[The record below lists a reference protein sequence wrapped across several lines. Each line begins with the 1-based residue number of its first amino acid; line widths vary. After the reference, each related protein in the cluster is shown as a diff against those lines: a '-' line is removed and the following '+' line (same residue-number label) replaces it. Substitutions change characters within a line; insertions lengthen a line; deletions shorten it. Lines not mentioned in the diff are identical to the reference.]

1 MSDFLLSLKDVS
13 LAFGGPQVLDKVSL
27 SIHKGLR
34 AALTGR
40 NGEGKSTLF
49 KVIAGTLE
57 PDNGEIVRA
66 PGLKVVYVS
75 QGVED
80 SGVDRDLSASHPRS
94 GGQIR
99 RARLEE
105 AILSQPDV
113 LLLDEPT
120 NHLDVEAIDWLEGM
134 IRRQREMAV
143 LIVTHDRRFLKRV
156 ATKIFD
162 LDRGELSGWECDYP
176 TFVKRKAE
184 LMADEAV
191 YWERKSKK
199 LAQEEAW
206 IRRGVK
212 ARTTRNE
219 GRVAALM
226 KLREEFAA
234 RRTQVGTATMKLDTA
249 APGGV
254 RVLKIEKLGF
264 GYELESQVGVGER
277 NFSIH
282 SPNPNSNLIFSNFT
296 ADVLRGER
304 IGILGRNGAGKT
316 TLLRLLT
323 GRLQPTEGS
332 VTIGTNVQMTF
343 LDQLRSEMNPE
354 LTVGENIA
362 KDRDEVIVG
371 GVKKHVYSYLSDFLF
386 SPERVRTPVKALS
399 GGERARL
406 MLAKLFLKPANLL
419 VMDEPTNDLD
429 IETLELLEEQLLNYK
444 GTLLLVSH
452 DREFLDNV
460 VTSTFVLEGDGTVK
474 QFPGGYADYVRQ
486 RGNSNT
492 GVQRHRAEEPCSPKS
507 GVQDPALSA
516 SPCLCV
522 KSKKLSYNEKR
533 ELEQLPARIE
543 ALEKEIAEIE
553 AFLSDGTNYAKDP
566 LRCKSSSERLP
577 LARTELDVAESR
589 WLELEERS
597 S

>member
-13 LAFGGPQVLDKVSL
+13 LAFGGPQILDRVSL
-27 SIHKGLR
+27 SVSRGMR

-49 KVIAGTLE
+49 KVIEGTLE
-57 PDNGEIVRA
+57 PDSGDIVRA
-66 PGLKVVYVS
+66 PGLRIAYVGQS
-75 QGVED
+75 ADAVG
-80 SGVDRDLSASHPRS
+80 ASHLRS
-94 GGQIR
+94 GGEIR
-99 RARLEE
+99 KARLEE
-105 AILSQPDV
+105 AILSRPDL

-120 NHLDVEAIDWLEGM
+120 NHLDIETIDWLEGM
-134 IRRQREMAV
+134 IRRQRDMAV
-143 LIVTHDRRFLKRV
+143 LIVTHDRRFLRRV
-156 ATKIFD
+156 ANQIFD
-162 LDRGELSGWECDYP
+162 LDRGELSGWTCDYT
-176 TFVKRKAE
+176 TFVKRKAD
-184 LMADEAV
+184 LLADEAV

-219 GRVAALM
+219 GRVAALK

-234 RRTQVGTATMKLDTA
+234 RRQQLGTATLKLDTA

-254 RVLKIEKLGF
+254 RVLKIKDLGF
-264 GYELESQVGVGER
+264 GYVGEDR
-277 NFSIH
+277 GER
-282 SPNPNSNLIFSNFT
+282 LIVSHFT

-316 TLLRLLT
+316 TLLKLLT

-332 VTIGTNVQMTF
+332 VTLGSNVEMAF
-343 LDQLRSEMNPE
+343 LDQLRGE
-354 LTVGENIA
+354 LDLEATVGENVA

-371 GVKKHVYSYLSDFLF
+371 GVKKHVYSYLADFLF
-386 SPERVRTPVKALS
+386 PPERVRTPVKALS

-419 VMDEPTNDLD
+419 IMDEPTNDLD

-474 QFPGGYADYVRQ
+474 SFPGGYGDYLQQRSVDATPSSRPRPKKPVKIEVKKRPLPFAAD
-486 RGNSNT
+486 
-492 GVQRHRAEEPCSPKS
+492 KK
-507 GVQDPALSA
+507 A
-516 SPCLCV
+516 SFSCNPFANL
-522 KSKKLSYNEKR
+522 
-533 ELEQLPARIE
+533 
-543 ALEKEIAEIE
+543 
-553 AFLSDGTNYAKDP
+553 
-566 LRCKSSSERLP
+566 
-577 LARTELDVAESR
+577 
-589 WLELEERS
+589 
-597 S
+597 

>member
-1 MSDFLLSLKDVS
+1 MSEFLLSLKDVS
-13 LAFGGPQVLDKVSL
+13 LAFGGPQVLDRISL

-40 NGEGKSTLF
+40 NGEGKSTLM

-57 PDNGEIVRA
+57 PDTGEIVRA

-75 QGVED
+75 QEVPH
-80 SGVDRDLSASHPRS
+80 DRPDDDAFNALS
-94 GGQIR
+94 GGGRRRQI
-99 RARLEE
+99 LEE
-105 AILSQPDV
+105 ALLSRPDL

-120 NHLDVEAIDWLEGM
+120 NHLDVETIDWLEGM

-156 ATKIFD
+156 VTKIFD
-162 LDRGELSGWECDYP
+162 LDRGELAGWECDYP
-176 TFVKRKAE
+176 TFVKRKQE
-184 LMADEAV
+184 LLADEQV

-226 KLREEFAA
+226 KLRAEFAA
-234 RRTQVGTATMKLDTA
+234 RRQQAGTATMKLDTA

-254 RVLKIEKLGF
+254 RVLKIENLGF
-264 GYELESQVGVGER
+264 GYGER
-277 NFSIH
+277 KIVDG
-282 SPNPNSNLIFSNFT
+282 FT

-316 TLLRLLT
+316 TLLKLLT
-323 GRLQPTEGS
+323 GRLAPNEGS
-332 VTIGTNVQMTF
+332 VTIGTNVEMAF
-343 LDQLRSEMNPE
+343 LDQLRGELKSE

-362 KDRDEVIVG
+362 SDRDEVIVG
-371 GVKKHVYSYLSDFLF
+371 GVKKHVYSYLADFLF
-386 SPERVRTPVKALS
+386 APERVRTPVKALS

-419 VMDEPTNDLD
+419 ILDEPTNDLD
-429 IETLELLEEQLLNYK
+429 IETLELLEEQLLAYK

-460 VTSTFVLEGDGTVK
+460 VTSTFVLEGDGQVRLY
-474 QFPGGYADYVRQ
+474 PGGYEDYVRQ
-486 RGNSNT
+486 RGEKVKVK
-492 GVQRHRAEEPCSPKS
+492 GEGEQRNEKIRCSS
-507 GVQDPALSA
+507 
-516 SPCLCV
+516 SPQTFT
-522 KSKKLSYNEKR
+522 SQRKLSYNEQR
-533 ELEQLPARIE
+533 EFDALPDRID
-543 ALEKEIAEIE
+543 ALEKEIAAIE
-553 AFLSDGTNYAKDP
+553 QDLVAGRIYTSD
-566 LRCKSSSERLP
+566 RLAP
-577 LARTELDVAESR
+577 AQA
-589 WLELEERS
+589 ELEAAVDRWAELGERAAN
-597 S
+597 